1 LAVGGDTSMI
11 DDPFVVSG
19 FSLVCAGGTQT
30 IDDSTLTV
38 DSGTLTSDAQHR
50 LDSAITSTT

>member
-1 LAVGGDTSMI
+1 LAVSGDTSMT

-19 FSLVCAGGTQT
+19 FSLVSAGGTQT
-30 IDDSTLTV
+30 ID

-50 LDSAITSTT
+50 LDSAITSMT